1 MADRYLKLAESPLPE
16 RERKILGFAEG
27 ITWADALALKLF
39 MEALHGKPGA
49 MKEIREAMDLG
60 PDEGPIALDPRNVA
74 VEVIYEPLPQR
85 DVLKHPPISDTDL
98 RQHQ

>member
-27 ITWADALALKLF
+27 ITWADALALKIF

-49 MKEIREAMDLG
+49 MKEIREAMAPG
-60 PDEGPIALDPRNVA
+60 PEEGQIAFDPRTVA
-74 VEVIYEPLPQR
+74 IEVIYDPLSQR